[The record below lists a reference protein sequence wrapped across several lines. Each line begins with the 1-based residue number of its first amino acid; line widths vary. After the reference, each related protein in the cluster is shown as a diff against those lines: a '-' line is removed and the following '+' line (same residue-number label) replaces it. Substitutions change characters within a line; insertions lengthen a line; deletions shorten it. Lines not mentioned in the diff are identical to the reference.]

1 MKILPRFSL
10 TWMLAPVFVL
20 LQYQIW
26 VAPGGVMSIWRTNQE
41 LNREITVNNQWKER
55 NDVLAAE
62 IHDLKNGTEA
72 IEEHARNDLGMI
84 KSGEVFYQVPE

>member
-1 MKILPRFSL
+1 
-10 TWMLAPVFVL
+10 
-20 LQYQIW
+20 
-26 VAPGGVMSIWRTNQE
+26 MSIWRTNQE
-41 LNREITVNNQWKER
+41 LNREIAVNNQWKER

-84 KSGEVFYQVPE
+84 KSGEVFYETPAHQET